1 MEVATPEDLRD
12 RFIPHFYFGCEADD
26 SLAFT
31 AFNRKAN
38 PLGEQVRAIMSFD
51 LGHWDVT
58 DMNGAAAEAYEQLED
73 GLIDE
78 ADFRTFSFTNSVKLY
93 AGANPAFFDGT
104 RIEQEARGEL
114 SEGVAS

>member
-1 MEVATPEDLRD
+1 MVA
-12 RFIPHFYFGCEADD
+12 FV
-26 SLAFT
+26 

-38 PLGEQVRAIMSFD
+38 PLAEQVRAIMSFD

-78 ADFRTFSFTNSVKLY
+78 ADFRTFAFSNSVQLY
-93 AGANPAFFDGT
+93 GGADPSFFDGT
-104 RIEQEARGEL
+104 SIEADARAEL
-114 SEGVAS
+114 M